1 MNRLRYIG
9 AVVLTALVL
18 IFALQNLDA
27 VPVDFLMW
35 EVRASVALIA
45 LVPLLI
51 GVGLGGAAAYMRG
64 RARRRALTKEATDA
78 GDQPLLP
85 DKGGEP
91 PLPRAP

>member
-9 AVVLTALVL
+9 AVVVTALVL

-27 VPVDFLMW
+27 VPVDFLIW

-51 GVGLGGAAAYMRG
+51 GVGLGGVSAYMRG
-64 RARRRALTKEATDA
+64 RARRRALTKEAADA
-78 GDQPLLP
+78 ADQPRVR
-85 DKGGEP
+85 DKDIEP
-91 PLPRAP
+91 PLPPG